1 MRRCRPPFGAEP
13 GTSGEGAKRL
23 GTDNEERCPQPEP
36 LPLLGADEDA
46 EKGGA
51 IPLFLPKE
59 KLANGDDDAAVVVIG
74 VTVGS
79 ENAPEVV
86 VVVVEV
92 ELDKARNGSVGYK
105 TGRGVP
111 GAGPGEPLEM
121 EVERGRPRMIG
132 LASVLPSVPSPVAI
146 FGIAGGGE
154 IVFESAVWLSAT
166 ENDAEERRFCPAS
179 MATGRFSVMVRLCVL
194 YGFFSGAVVPATA
207 SRREEGTRS
216 ALPRISSAEKKKH

>member
-36 LPLLGADEDA
+36 LPLLGADDDDDGDA

-51 IPLFLPKE
+51 IPLFLPNE
-59 KLANGDDDAAVVVIG
+59 KLANGDDEAPIVVIG

-86 VVVVEV
+86 VAIVE
-92 ELDKARNGSVGYK
+92 EFDKARKGSVGYK

-132 LASVLPSVPSPVAI
+132 FALALSSVPSPGALC
-146 FGIAGGGE
+146 GTAGGG
-154 IVFESAVWLSAT
+154 IGFEAATRLSSAES
-166 ENDAEERRFCPAS
+166 DAEERRP
-179 MATGRFSVMVRLCVL
+179 
-194 YGFFSGAVVPATA
+194 
-207 SRREEGTRS
+207 
-216 ALPRISSAEKKKH
+216 